1 MRSTK
6 KTGCRP
12 RCAFLGERN
21 RCKNYNCS
29 TQQLYCLKTGIEVE
43 TQIVRDRQRKCWY
56 SRSHDSV
63 SFNSLTASVASEGR
77 RKKLS
82 HEELDKRR
90 GASLVRFL
98 APFILYIF

>member
-43 TQIVRDRQRKCWY
+43 THRQRSSEEMLVFSI
-56 SRSHDSV
+56 SRLCLIQQ
-63 SFNSLTASVASEGR
+63 FNGICCIR
-77 RKKLS
+77 RTTKKTFS
-82 HEELDKRR
+82 
-90 GASLVRFL
+90 
-98 APFILYIF
+98 